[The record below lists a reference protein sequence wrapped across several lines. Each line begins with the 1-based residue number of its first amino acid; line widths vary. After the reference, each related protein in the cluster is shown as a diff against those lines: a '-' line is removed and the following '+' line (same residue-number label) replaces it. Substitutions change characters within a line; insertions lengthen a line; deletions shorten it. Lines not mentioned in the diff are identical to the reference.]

1 MKSIPHVSFLIMNTK
16 NAFGFLAL
24 GMLMYV
30 TPVFAQSLA
39 AHPEAILD
47 ASVGTVWLELMGWV
61 IGGIGSTFLLK
72 EAAVR
77 LPTLL
82 AMVTPA
88 RLLRP
93 IEDQGESVRL
103 PVGVRVS
110 VSS

>member
-1 MKSIPHVSFLIMNTK
+1 MNTK

-39 AHPEAILD
+39 VHPEAILE
-47 ASVGTVWLELMGWV
+47 ASVRAIWLELMGWV
-61 IGGIGSTFLLK
+61 IGGIGSAFILK

-77 LPTLL
+77 LPALL
-82 AMVTPA
+82 MMLTPA

-93 IEDQGESVRL
+93 VEGQGESVRL